1 MFIIPTLIT
10 TVHRIFL
17 FWCMIEII
25 EAGEAHIPVIAD
37 IAEKTWAKTYTE
49 ILSSSQIRFML
60 DAMYSGH
67 ALTETMRTRSQHFL
81 LLKDNG
87 TEQGFVSFAINGEK
101 PEICKIHKLYV
112 LPDNQG
118 KGFGRTL
125 IEEVKK
131 RAQVQGATSLEL
143 NVNRY
148 NPARYF
154 YEKLEFR
161 IIREEDIP
169 IGPYWM
175 NDYVMRLKI

>member
-1 MFIIPTLIT
+1 
-10 TVHRIFL
+10 
-17 FWCMIEII
+17 
-25 EAGEAHIPVIAD
+25 
-37 IAEKTWAKTYTE
+37 
-49 ILSSSQIRFML
+49 
-60 DAMYSGH
+60 
-67 ALTETMRTRSQHFL
+67 TMHTRSQEFL
-81 LLKDNG
+81 VLKNNG
-87 TEQGFVSFAINGEK
+87 TEQGFVSYAVNAKK
-101 PEICKIHKLYV
+101 PDICKIHKLYV

-118 KGFGRTL
+118 KGFGRIL

-131 RAQVQGATSLEL
+131 RGQALGATTLEL

-154 YEKLEFR
+154 YEKAGFQ